1 MELEKYKYNN
11 SQTKLSTKGHDFTYW
26 AYYTGVIVAPSC

>member
-11 SQTKLSTKGHDFTYW
+11 SQTKLSTKGHDFTY
-26 AYYTGVIVAPSC
+26 APEGLVEIIFQL